1 MTNIEWTSKAMELLE
16 SLEPDTQERIV
27 NKLGE
32 ASEWTDHRLESL
44 SGYPYYKLRVGDYRV
59 IVSWDRNADRLTV
72 EAVGHRRNVYERHLP
87 P

>member
-1 MTNIEWTSKAMELLE
+1 MTEIEWTSKAMELLE
-16 SLEPDTQERIV
+16 SLEPETQERIV

-59 IVSWDRNADRLTV
+59 IVSWD
-72 EAVGHRRNVYERHLP
+72 
-87 P
+87 